1 MVSKLHVTLSQPG
14 GRLALATALILGMT
28 TLRSQPAVS
37 SSEYIAFRVDAERV
51 IAHLRTLPNV
61 DGPQVRTGLSP
72 SPRAKFGYEHFD
84 PPVYWQVTNEYS
96 VGDRW
101 TIHTAP
107 GRTFE
112 ATVERNVGGYLGCQ
126 ESIGV
131 LLKVAPAQAAAFA
144 AVRPR
149 YFVAMPAEAEPAS
162 SRPRVSVRTPSES
175 TLTPDI
181 RRSIDSILQT
191 KLARELPEMQ
201 SEAIPRLQLEV
212 VAHRFRSGRAWAR
225 QRLKIEEAMQ
235 RGEGELRYHVQA
247 FQLAPDG
254 VPILF
259 VRAEWLVGKRQGFVA
274 SLWLRA
280 GKPMEVLEIDT
291 DRAKWLHGR
300 LSDGREVHPSHL
312 GLILNVFDRDG
323 DGWGEVLSSWEGY
336 ESRTI
341 SLREYSPAGFQPAT
355 ADMSG
360 GC

>member
-1 MVSKLHVTLSQPG
+1 MVSKLHMTLTQPG

-28 TLRSQPAVS
+28 PLRSQPAVS
-37 SSEYIAFRVDAERV
+37 SPEYIAFRVDAERV
-51 IAHLRTLPNV
+51 LAHLRTLPNV

-72 SPRAKFGYEHFD
+72 RPVAKFGYEHFD
-84 PPVYWQVTNEYS
+84 PPEYWQVAKEHS

-107 GRTFE
+107 GRTFD

-126 ESIGV
+126 ESTGV

-149 YFVAMPAEAEPAS
+149 YFVAMPDEAQTPSPAGS
-162 SRPRVSVRTPSES
+162 PSSVRTLPAS
-175 TLTPDI
+175 TLTPDVL
-181 RRSIDSILQT
+181 RSIESILET
-191 KLARELPEMQ
+191 TLARELPAVRLEFAPMLERTSSQ
-201 SEAIPRLQLEV
+201 HHYRSVRVWARRRLQIEDALED
-212 VAHRFRSGRAWAR
+212 
-225 QRLKIEEAMQ
+225 
-235 RGEGELRYHVQA
+235 GEGKLRYDVQP

-254 VPILF
+254 IPVLF
-259 VRAEWLVGKRQGFVA
+259 VRAEWLVGRSQGFVA

-280 GKPMEVLEIDT
+280 GKPMEVLET
-291 DRAKWLHGR
+291 NVNPAKWARMSLF
-300 LSDGREVHPSHL
+300 REIAPSHV
-312 GLILNVFDRDG
+312 GLILNVLDRNG